1 MQEYSIYLH
10 IPFCHHRCSY
20 CDFNTYSG
28 IEELIPAY
36 SQALCAEIKFIGANN
51 DLRLP
56 VHTVFFGGGTPSILP
71 ITELNGLLEVLRE
84 EVDLIKGAEI
94 TLEANP
100 ERLSFDYLQG
110 LHEMGINR
118 LSLGMQSANPED
130 LQLLERQHDY
140 RQVTTVVK
148 EARKAGIDNINIDL
162 IFGIPHQ
169 TLSSWQKSLEF
180 GLSLEPDHL
189 SLYALTVEKGT
200 PLAGWVTKGLLVA
213 PDPDLAADMYEWA
226 SERLDQSGYKQ
237 YEISNWARFD
247 TTNGLLVCKHN
258 LQYWRNLSYIGFG
271 AGAHGFSG
279 GKRTANVRLPY
290 EYIQRIQNTKGDRD
304 RSLLIFP
311 STPATDTLHVV
322 DREEEM
328 RETMMMGLR
337 LTGEGISRSEFR
349 SRFHTSIE
357 EEFNNE
363 IEELLR
369 FGLLEWKSPDNDRLR
384 LTPRGRLLGNQVFIR
399 FV

>member
-28 IEELIPAY
+28 LEELIPAY
-36 SQALCAEIKFIGANN
+36 SQALCAEIRFMGENN
-51 DLRLP
+51 HLRLP
-56 VHTVFFGGGTPSILP
+56 VHTVFLGGGTPSLLP
-71 ITELNGLLEVLRE
+71 ITELDRLLQVLRE
-84 EVDLIKGAEI
+84 EVDLIEGVEI

-100 ERLSFDYLQG
+100 ERLSLDYLKG
-110 LHEMGINR
+110 LHALGINR
-118 LSLGMQSANPED
+118 LSLGMQSANSED

-148 EARKAGIDNINIDL
+148 EARKACIENINIDL
-162 IFGIPHQ
+162 ILGIPHQ
-169 TLSSWQKSLEF
+169 TLSSWKTSLEF

-189 SLYALTVEKGT
+189 SMYALTVEKGT
-200 PLAGWVTKGLLVA
+200 LLADWITKGLLVA
-213 PDPDLAADMYEWA
+213 PDPDLAAEMYEWA
-226 SERLDQSGYKQ
+226 SERLDQRGFKQ

-258 LQYWRNLSYIGFG
+258 LQYWRNLSYIGLG
-271 AGAHGFSG
+271 AGAHGFFG
-279 GKRTANVRLPY
+279 GRRTANVRSPN
-290 EYIQRIQNTKGDRD
+290 EYIQRFQSTKGDRD
-304 RSLLIFP
+304 RSHLIFP
-311 STPATDTLHVV
+311 STPATDKSHVV
-322 DREEEM
+322 DREQEM

-349 SRFHTSIE
+349 ARFHTSIE
-357 EEFNNE
+357 DVFNNE

-369 FGLLEWKSPDNDRLR
+369 FGLLEWKPPDNDRLR
-384 LTPRGRLLGNQVFIR
+384 LTPRGRLLGNQMFIR
-399 FV
+399 FI